1 MYAEMFSVCIAL
13 SRNFIDKSLAIFKK
27 SQNESPNGEKKITSE
42 QDSRH
47 DMKFLTRYLIKVF
60 AMIILK
66 KLK

>member
-1 MYAEMFSVCIAL
+1 MYAEMLSVCIAL
-13 SRNFIDKSLAIFKK
+13 SHNFTDKSLAIFKK

>member
-1 MYAEMFSVCIAL
+1 MYAEMLSVCIAL
-13 SRNFIDKSLAIFKK
+13 SHNLTDKSLAIFKK
-27 SQNESPNGEKKITSE
+27 SQNESPNGEKKTTSE

-66 KLK
+66 QLK

>member
-1 MYAEMFSVCIAL
+1 MHAEMLSVCIAL

>member
-1 MYAEMFSVCIAL
+1 MYAEMLSVCIAL
-13 SRNFIDKSLAIFKK
+13 SHNFTDKSLAIFKK

-66 KLK
+66 QLK